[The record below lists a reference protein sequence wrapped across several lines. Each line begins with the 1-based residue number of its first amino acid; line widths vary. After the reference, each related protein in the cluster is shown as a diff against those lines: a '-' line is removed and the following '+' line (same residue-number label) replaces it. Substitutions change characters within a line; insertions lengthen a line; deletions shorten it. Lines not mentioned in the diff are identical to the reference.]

1 MSMDDKVNILVVDDL
16 PEKVLVLRSVLEELG
31 ENIIPAYSGQE
42 ALRQAL
48 NHDFAVILLDVNM
61 PDIDGLDTA
70 ALIRKRKRSAHTP
83 IIFVTAFADELHL
96 AQGYSL
102 GAVDYILAPVMPDVL
117 RTKVKVFVELFR
129 LNRQIQQQAEER
141 VTLAREQAL
150 RAAAEEATRRSSF
163 LAEATQTLNKSLD
176 FDETLRD
183 MLRILVPRLGD
194 LAAITVVAD
203 PARGWQSE
211 LAWVYPPSDE
221 RHTCRLSA
229 SEAPHDALRS
239 AVDRVL
245 ASGKAER
252 LDGLSVAYPPRN
264 STPNQPQPQLRSAV
278 VLPLLA
284 RGRTIGALTL
294 AMSCSGWRYS
304 PGDLA
309 LAEDLAGR
317 AAVALDNAR
326 LYHNIQE
333 GDRRKNE
340 FLAMLAHELR
350 NPLAPIRNAVH
361 VLRLIGTDEP
371 ILAQARDMIDRQ
383 VTHMA
388 RLIDDLLD
396 MSRISRGKIL
406 LRKEPVDLAALV
418 RGTVEDYRA
427 SLAQA
432 GLTLETQLDDRE
444 LFLTGDPTRLAQ
456 VVGNVLHNAIKFT
469 DPGGKIGVTLRAEP
483 DGRAAVIA
491 VRDTGIGI
499 EPEMLGRVFDTF
511 SQADRSLDRSRG
523 GLGLGLSLVRGLV
536 ELHGGSVSAHSEG
549 LGTGTE
555 VRIRLLLQERAAP
568 VSTAVEPSTG
578 AETPL
583 RIVVI
588 EDNRDTAESLRIL
601 LELSGHQ
608 VETAGTGQEG
618 VDLARAFRPTVVL
631 CDIGV
636 PGGMDGYGVAQALRQ
651 DAELSGT
658 FLIAMTGY
666 GQDEDRRRSQEAGF
680 DVHLT
685 KPVDPTDLQRLL
697 VSLPARI

>member
-1 MSMDDKVNILVVDDL
+1 
-16 PEKVLVLRSVLEELG
+16 
-31 ENIIPAYSGQE
+31 
-42 ALRQAL
+42 
-48 NHDFAVILLDVNM
+48 
-61 PDIDGLDTA
+61 
-70 ALIRKRKRSAHTP
+70 
-83 IIFVTAFADELHL
+83 
-96 AQGYSL
+96 
-102 GAVDYILAPVMPDVL
+102 
-117 RTKVKVFVELFR
+117 
-129 LNRQIQQQAEER
+129 
-141 VTLAREQAL
+141 
-150 RAAAEEATRRSSF
+150 
-163 LAEATQTLNKSLD
+163 
-176 FDETLRD
+176 
-183 MLRILVPRLGD
+183 
-194 LAAITVVAD
+194 
-203 PARGWQSE
+203 
-211 LAWVYPPSDE
+211 
-221 RHTCRLSA
+221 
-229 SEAPHDALRS
+229 
-239 AVDRVL
+239 
-245 ASGKAER
+245 
-252 LDGLSVAYPPRN
+252 
-264 STPNQPQPQLRSAV
+264 
-278 VLPLLA
+278 
-284 RGRTIGALTL
+284 
-294 AMSCSGWRYS
+294 
-304 PGDLA
+304 
-309 LAEDLAGR
+309 
-317 AAVALDNAR
+317 
-326 LYHNIQE
+326 
-333 GDRRKNE
+333 
-340 FLAMLAHELR
+340 
-350 NPLAPIRNAVH
+350 
-361 VLRLIGTDEP
+361 
-371 ILAQARDMIDRQ
+371 
-383 VTHMA
+383 
-388 RLIDDLLD
+388 